1 MNVYL
6 DNAAT
11 TRQDEYVTQL
21 INRVMLEA
29 YANPSSVHLM
39 GQTALSYVEEA
50 REICAKAI
58 NCLPDEIIF
67 TSGGTESDN
76 MAIVGYA
83 WKNSDKGKHIIASS
97 IEHHAVLEACWRLER
112 TGFEVSY
119 IEPNS
124 EGIIELE
131 NIKAAIRD
139 DTILISAMH
148 VNNEIGSI
156 QDIAAIGTIAKE
168 CGIAFHTDAVQSFT
182 KIPINVKEMNI
193 DMMSVSAHKFH
204 GPKGIGFMYLR
215 KGIQLEPLIVGGGQ
229 ERGMR
234 SGTINAPLI
243 AGMAQAV
250 KIELSSRKETEQK
263 IIKLREILMQR
274 LFDSLDGIKINGSI
288 ESRIADNLN
297 LYISGIKT
305 DELLYACDLN
315 GLCISAGSACAAGT
329 IQDSHVIKAIGRNKG
344 GASARITL
352 SKYTTAEEIEFA
364 AETIIAAVNKLRS
377 K

>member
-1 MNVYL
+1 
-6 DNAAT
+6 
-11 TRQDEYVTQL
+11 
-21 INRVMLEA
+21 
-29 YANPSSVHLM
+29 
-39 GQTALSYVEEA
+39 
-50 REICAKAI
+50 
-58 NCLPDEIIF
+58 
-67 TSGGTESDN
+67 
-76 MAIVGYA
+76 
-83 WKNSDKGKHIIASS
+83 
-97 IEHHAVLEACWRLER
+97 
-112 TGFEVSY
+112 
-119 IEPNS
+119 
-124 EGIIELE
+124 
-131 NIKAAIRD
+131 
-139 DTILISAMH
+139 
-148 VNNEIGSI
+148 
-156 QDIAAIGTIAKE
+156 
-168 CGIAFHTDAVQSFT
+168 
-182 KIPINVKEMNI
+182 MNI

-263 IIKLREILMQR
+263 IIKLREFLMQR

>member
-1 MNVYL
+1 M
-6 DNAAT
+6 
-11 TRQDEYVTQL
+11 
-21 INRVMLEA
+21 
-29 YANPSSVHLM
+29 
-39 GQTALSYVEEA
+39 
-50 REICAKAI
+50 
-58 NCLPDEIIF
+58 
-67 TSGGTESDN
+67 
-76 MAIVGYA
+76 
-83 WKNSDKGKHIIASS
+83 
-97 IEHHAVLEACWRLER
+97 LEACWRLER

-305 DELLYACDLN
+305 DCLLYTSMLSS
-315 GLCISAGSACAAGT
+315 LVFIS
-329 IQDSHVIKAIGRNKG
+329 
-344 GASARITL
+344 L
-352 SKYTTAEEIEFA
+352 
-364 AETIIAAVNKLRS
+364 
-377 K
+377 